1 MKRSYLLIF
10 VFLLCTVS
18 LALAMGG
25 GGGSASSKTYRGFEG
40 KITDE
45 NGKALKGVDVTLLAV
60 DPAVAEG
67 TKEAPES
74 DSKKNLSS
82 ITGSNGR
89 YRFIAVRPGFYRVRY
104 SSNGYQTLEKLMEFK
119 RGGKDAVMNI
129 KLHEV
134 GADTST
140 ASSSQH

>member
-1 MKRSYLLIF
+1 MKKSYFLFI

-67 TKEAPES
+67 TKEASES

-82 ITGSNGR
+82 TTGSNGR

-104 SSNGYQTLEKLMEFK
+104 SSNGFQTLEKLMEFK

-129 KLHEV
+129 KLKEISSE
-134 GADTST
+134 TNT
-140 ASSSQH
+140 ASSQN